1 MTHGLCGKEGAMVF
15 KRVLKGIGR
24 LMLTTAVMCGV
35 GLFLCSSEVK
45 AAAITGTPTADISIN
60 DTKESDDARYIIEV
74 TNTNYDDDNTTKGE
88 DITVD
93 KIEFYKEKECT
104 NRIAEFTFTE
114 NTVPGDVRDG
124 SNNKKSFSITNKT
137 FLQKL
142 DKTNFTSGTSI
153 TVGGIKISYTGGN
166 GSDIKIDVSTS
177 SPAII
182 TPVIYEI
189 KAPTID
195 ERKYDTDVD
204 SSAAPTYTITAT
216 HVEGGV
222 GYGYEG
228 TKYTITSSASGENY
242 YVNYGDGSAVWSD
255 ADAFISANTTFEG
268 TFGTPPIPTKV
279 QYFPKLSDLW
289 YKSAVGTIYLDSKGQ
304 GSVSDIQLVLKNSSG
319 DLKSNDRSVILA
331 KMKIAPCSLHQPENG
346 TNINKYSYETGAD
359 GILKLTFGDGTI
371 HGLLSDDS
379 PGIAKVKAIALKPNG
394 GNGETPPINP
404 VQTTSSDKYLSL
416 NVYAQPTG
424 IVFQNVPIS
433 VMAGGNATTVKIFNG
448 IEPSGANQSLS
459 SYTASLSVS
468 QPGVIDVTDASFNS
482 STGEITVKANS
493 TATAGATATVTLT
506 LNNGITTPISNSFDV
521 TIISFDKDKTIS
533 SIKNSNKNYITY
545 NKDKGYSLDIKQL
558 IVDNAKDSSGNSITI
573 DKNQITGVKVGS
585 TYCSEGTWKP
595 SEASLNQKVSCI
607 INGVE
612 IKESDGLTVSSYPM
626 PTATYSSSNRT
637 LSVKIPTKVAT
648 AYSDDNNIRTSKGF
662 KLLLVDSSG
671 NTLYEYTDSKYQS
684 VLSSSSESTVT
695 YTVPAA
701 DIEGMITSAA
711 SNGKFSADT
720 TSVKF
725 KVIPMGYKQSSSSD
739 ETIKAKDEI
748 AGTTDAVTVYK
759 VSASGTNFS
768 STAAYGLD
776 GQTVSITATPNSGY
790 SFKQWSDGN
799 TSNPRQVKVS
809 ASGTRSFQAVAGDR
823 VANSTGAGGTDNS
836 ELYDD
841 VPKTAESNSAIWLI
855 VFMVFAVMGTT
866 YALYLQLRAANSK
879 HDR

>member
-1 MTHGLCGKEGAMVF
+1 MVF

-45 AAAITGTPTADISIN
+45 AAVTQ
-60 DTKESDDARYIIEV
+60 KEPAARMIFDESKNNVDDERYIIEV
-74 TNTNYDDDNTTKGE
+74 TNNNEFNDANTDDPH
-88 DITVD
+88 ITVD
-93 KIEFYKEKECT
+93 NIEFYQDAACT
-104 NRIAEFTFTE
+104 SDKKLATFTFTD
-114 NTVPGDVRDG
+114 NKVPGDVNGG

-137 FLQKL
+137 FLQEL
-142 DKTNFTSGTSI
+142 DKAKITSGQPI
-153 TVGGIKISYTGGN
+153 MVGGIKIIYSGGY
-166 GSDIKIDVSTS
+166 GTDISEAVSATTPNIYKI
-177 SPAII
+177 
-182 TPVIYEI
+182 E
-189 KAPTID
+189 APTID
-195 ERKYDTDVD
+195 NTTYDTDVD
-204 SSAAPTYTITAT
+204 SPTAPTYTITAT
-216 HVEGGV
+216 YVDGTHQV

-228 TKYTITSSASGENY
+228 TKYTITSSASGDDY
-242 YVNYGDGSAVWSD
+242 YVNYGDGSAAWSD
-255 ADAFISANTTFEG
+255 PEEFIPANTTFEG
-268 TFGTPPIPTKV
+268 TFGTATPIPTKV

-394 GNGETPPINP
+394 ENGETPPINP

-493 TATAGATATVTLT
+493 TATAGATATVTLK
-506 LNNGITTPISNSFDV
+506 LDNGITTPISNSFDV
-521 TIISFDKDKTIS
+521 KIISFDKAKTIE

-558 IVDNAKDSSGNSITI
+558 IIDNAKDSSGNSITI
-573 DKNQITGVKVGS
+573 DKNQIIEVKVGS
-585 TYCSEGTWKP
+585 TSCSEGTWKP
-595 SEASLNQKVSCI
+595 SEAALNQKVSCK
-607 INGVE
+607 INGVKIE
-612 IKESDGLTVSSYPM
+612 ESDGLKVSAYPM

-648 AYSDDNNIRTSKGF
+648 AYSDDNNIRQSKGF
-662 KLLLVDSSG
+662 KLILEDSSG
-671 NTLYEYTDSKYQS
+671 NTLYEYTDSKYQN

-695 YTVPAA
+695 YTVTAA

-725 KVIPMGYKQSSSSD
+725 KVIPMGYKQSSTSD

-748 AGTTDAVTVYK
+748 AGKTDAVTVYK
-759 VSASGTNFS
+759 VSASGTNFTS
-768 STAAYGLD
+768 SAAYGLD